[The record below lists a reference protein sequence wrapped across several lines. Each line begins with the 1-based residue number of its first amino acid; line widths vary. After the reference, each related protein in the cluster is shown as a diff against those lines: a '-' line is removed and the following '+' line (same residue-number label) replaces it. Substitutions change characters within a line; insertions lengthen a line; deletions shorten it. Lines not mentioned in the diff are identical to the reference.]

1 MPFNR
6 INSRSIQNV
15 ESQAEAQE
23 RVSAGEPQ
31 DLLNSIMDPNR
42 EQRLNGQFL
51 RARRSIGVTFLQD
64 QLAERIRQ
72 SQQDTYVVKPGDTLW
87 DIAISHNISLDQ
99 LIAANPKINNPNL
112 IFPDQVI
119 NLPRNRTTEPT
130 PPPVV
135 DD

>member
-42 EQRLNGQFL
+42 EQRLNDQFL

-72 SQQDTYVVKPGDTLW
+72 SQQDTYAVKPGDTLW
-87 DIAISHNISLDQ
+87 DIADRKSTRLNSSHEWISYAVFCL
-99 LIAANPKINNPNL
+99 KKKKKKK
-112 IFPDQVI
+112 
-119 NLPRNRTTEPT
+119 
-130 PPPVV
+130 
-135 DD
+135 